1 MITDE
6 QLKEFAENY
15 VLTQYAPPGLTG
27 YLYEDADDPDDDTSY
42 HAYYTAYPKPDEQAL
57 SSWEIL
63 DTEIQLVTVEE
74 RNDEAGEYEVAV
86 EALVTINESEDEE
99 EDEEPEKQEREITVY
114 VAVDSNGKLYVERVE
129 E

>member
-15 VLTQYAPPGLTG
+15 ILTQYAPPGLTG
-27 YLYEDADDPDDDTSY
+27 YLYEDTDDPYDDTSY
-42 HAYYTAYPKPDEQAL
+42 HAYYSESPKPDEEAL

-74 RNDEAGEYEVAV
+74 RNDEAGEYEVVV
-86 EALVTINESEDEE
+86 EALVTIRDSDNEE
-99 EDEEPEKQEREITVY
+99 EDEEEEKQEREITVY
-114 VAVDSNGKLYVERVE
+114 VGVDRNGELYVERAE